1 MIFFMMTIAGNADN
15 SFAISSTGGK
25 ITATQA
31 WPRDGDDAA
40 TAVNLTVQA
49 TDSELSSTVQVVI
62 VYNTA
67 TQAGFALGMFII
79 SFCLSFLL

>member
-1 MIFFMMTIAGNADN
+1 MIMTAGNTDS
-15 SFAISSTGGK
+15 SFAISSQGGE
-25 ITATQA
+25 ITTTKA
-31 WPRDGDDAA
+31 WPGDADGAA

-67 TQAGFALGMFII
+67 TRAGFALGMLILT
-79 SFCLSFLL
+79 LSVCFLLRI

>member
-1 MIFFMMTIAGNADN
+1 MVAIAGNTDS
-15 SFAISSTGGK
+15 SFAISSGGGE
-25 ITATQA
+25 ITAAQA
-31 WPRDGDDAA
+31 WPGDGDDAA

-67 TQAGFALGMFII
+67 TQAGFALGMLII